1 MNADYFYSIVITDNE
16 SLTSYLNDEVLESK
30 INNTI
35 VGDTYK
41 FTRMDIKLL
50 PLASK
55 SIDTNLI
62 NIELLSI
69 NSDIPLKIEI
79 DTSVIESIDNLVL
92 KNSNKI
98 QTGIITFTSLDDTQ
112 ITNIELIAIGEQ

>member
-1 MNADYFYSIVITDNE
+1 MNANYFYSIVITDNE